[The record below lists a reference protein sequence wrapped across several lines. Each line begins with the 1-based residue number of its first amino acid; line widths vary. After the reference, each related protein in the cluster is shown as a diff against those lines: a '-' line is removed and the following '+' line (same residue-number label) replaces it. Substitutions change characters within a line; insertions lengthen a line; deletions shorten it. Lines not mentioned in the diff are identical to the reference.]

1 VKTNG
6 TAPTM
11 IIFLANGEQMTTIAV
26 SMKHRE
32 IAADSKCS
40 DDGYHYEVTK
50 LRKFDERARA
60 AAGDW
65 KDCLKFHNAVENGTD
80 IDDDWDVDVIE
91 LRPDGIYVYD
101 GGMPAKIKNDFY
113 AIGSGS
119 GYAIAAMHLGLSP
132 AEAVALAAI
141 YDPATG
147 GEIEVWKLPDEKPK
161 RQLFRRKKT

>member
-1 VKTNG
+1 
-6 TAPTM
+6 
-11 IIFLANGEQMTTIAV
+11 MTTVAV

-40 DDGYHYEVTK
+40 TDGIQYSVSK
-50 LRKFDERARA
+50 LRSFDERARA

-65 KDCLKFHNAVENGTD
+65 DDCLKFHLAVENGNE

-91 LRPDGIYVYD
+91 LRPDGIYVYE
-101 GGMPAKIKNDFY
+101 GGIPAKIKNEFF

-119 GYAIAAMHLGLSP
+119 GYALAAMHLGLSP
-132 AEAVALAAI
+132 AEAVALAAV

-147 GEIEVWKLPDEKPK
+147 GEIDVWRLPDEKPK
-161 RQLFRRKKT
+161 RRIFGRKKA